1 VNCSVTRGHQP
12 WEIAVYA
19 FGRVA
24 AARSLNFGSFF
35 CFCER
40 RDAMNESLDP
50 SQAAPRVA
58 SKLADAPAP
67 AAPGAG
73 SEGPSS
79 QAAAT
84 TLPLA
89 PAAPRAGAQFLTVFP
104 PIMLPMFLAVADQT
118 IVATALPVIA
128 SGLGDIERASWVV
141 VSYLIAN
148 TIAAPV
154 YGRLGDTFGRRLMMF
169 VALGIFMAGSV
180 LCALAPSILML
191 TAFRVVQGFGGGL
204 MTLSQALIGEAIPP
218 RERGRY
224 QGYLA
229 GIAVSSNTFG
239 PVAGGYL
246 TQAFGWQSIF
256 LINIPLGL
264 LATLFVFRIPSRQGD
279 RRRTMFDAPGLIL
292 FIFFVGPVILALEQ
306 VQRMQVSALPLALG
320 LLAFGLISLG
330 LLSWQ
335 ERITTSPLIPPRL
348 FRQPSI
354 WRADAMAACH
364 GAALVSLIT
373 FLPIYL
379 RAVRGAS
386 PAETG
391 LILLPLTAGIG
402 IGSMFTGQMVTRT
415 GCTAVFPTYG
425 LMAATLG
432 LVAIAFLAPLMSPT
446 QLAWSFCVIALF
458 MGTVMGVVQVTVQ
471 AVSGPRLLGTGA
483 AMVQFSRSVGAA
495 VGTASV
501 AAILFSI
508 LSATD
513 RSTANLFGSI
523 IERGPDILASLAPAQ
538 QAAVHAQIGEAFRAA
553 FLTVAAF
560 TGIGTVLAWTLPLRR
575 L

>member
-1 VNCSVTRGHQP
+1 
-12 WEIAVYA
+12 
-19 FGRVA
+19 
-24 AARSLNFGSFF
+24 
-35 CFCER
+35 
-40 RDAMNESLDP
+40 MNESLDP
-50 SQAAPRVA
+50 SAAERSPVEPAAAPT
-58 SKLADAPAP
+58 
-67 AAPGAG
+67 
-73 SEGPSS
+73 
-79 QAAAT
+79 AAAVAQ
-84 TLPLA
+84 PEA
-89 PAAPRAGAQFLTVFP
+89 IAAAIPELSTGALFLTVFP

-118 IVATALPVIA
+118 IVATALPAIA
-128 SGLGDIERASWVV
+128 SSLGEIERASWVV

-154 YGRLGDTFGRRLMMF
+154 YGRLGDTFGRRLMMIL
-169 VALGIFMAGSV
+169 ALALFMVGSV
-180 LCALAPSILML
+180 LCALAPNIELL
-191 TAFRVVQGFGGGL
+191 TAFRVLQGFGGGGL

-264 LATLFVFRIPSRQGD
+264 LAAVFVFRIPPRQGD
-279 RRRTMFDAPGLIL
+279 WRRTTFDSPGLLFFIL
-292 FIFFVGPVILALEQ
+292 FVAPVILALEQ
-306 VQRMQVSALPLALG
+306 VQRMELSALPMALAMLGFGLVSLG
-320 LLAFGLISLG
+320 LLA
-330 LLSWQ
+330 WQ
-335 ERITTSPLIPPRL
+335 ERLTPAPLIPPRL
-348 FRQPSI
+348 FKQASI

-402 IGSMFTGQMVTRT
+402 LGSMITGQLVTRT
-415 GCTAVFPTYG
+415 GLTAVFPSYG
-425 LMAATLG
+425 LLGATVG
-432 LVAIAFLAPLMSPT
+432 LVLSAFWIPHMSTAEMAWAFCAIAL
-446 QLAWSFCVIALF
+446 C

-495 VGTASV
+495 FGTAAV

-508 LSATD
+508 LTATD
-513 RSTANLFGSI
+513 RSTATLFGTI
-523 IERGPDILASLAPAQ
+523 IEQGPEAIASLDPAR
-538 QAAVHAQIGEAFRAA
+538 QAAVHAEIGDAFRAA
-553 FLTVAAF
+553 FLTIAAF
-560 TGIGTVLAWTLPLRR
+560 TSVGTVLAWSLPLRR

>member
-1 VNCSVTRGHQP
+1 
-12 WEIAVYA
+12 
-19 FGRVA
+19 
-24 AARSLNFGSFF
+24 
-35 CFCER
+35 
-40 RDAMNESLDP
+40 MNESLDP
-50 SQAAPRVA
+50 SQAAARVA
-58 SKLADAPAP
+58 PKPADSPTP

-73 SEGPSS
+73 SEGASS
-79 QAAAT
+79 HDAAT

-89 PAAPRAGAQFLTVFP
+89 PAAPSAGAQFLTVFP

-191 TAFRVVQGFGGGL
+191 TVFRVVQGFGGGGL

-279 RRRTMFDAPGLIL
+279 RRRTMFDAPGLVL

-320 LLAFGLISLG
+320 LLAFGLVSLG

-425 LMAATLG
+425 LMAATAG

-513 RSTANLFGSI
+513 RSTASLFGSI
-523 IERGPDILASLAPAQ
+523 IEQGPDILVSLAPAQ

>member
-1 VNCSVTRGHQP
+1 VRRPSLEFCSV
-12 WEIAVYA
+12 
-19 FGRVA
+19 FGD
-24 AARSLNFGSFF
+24 
-35 CFCER
+35 R
-40 RDAMNESLDP
+40 RDAMNESLDQP
-50 SQAAPRVA
+50 AAADRVA
-58 SKLADAPAP
+58 PKHTDPPAP
-67 AAPGAG
+67 AAVSPGTEPRADDVGATMPVVRSAG
-73 SEGPSS
+73 S
-79 QAAAT
+79 
-84 TLPLA
+84 
-89 PAAPRAGAQFLTVFP
+89 QFLMVFP

-118 IVATALPVIA
+118 IVATALPAIA
-128 SGLGDIERASWVV
+128 SSLGEIERASWVV

-169 VALGIFMAGSV
+169 VALGIFVFGSV
-180 LCALAPSILML
+180 LCAVAPSILML
-191 TAFRVVQGFGGGL
+191 TAFRVIQGFGGGGL

-264 LATLFVFRIPSRQGD
+264 LAVLFVFRIPPREGD
-279 RRRTMFDAPGLIL
+279 RRRTTFDAPGLVL

-306 VQRMQVSALPLALG
+306 VQRVEMSALPFALG
-320 LLAFGLISLG
+320 LLAFGLVSLA

-391 LILLPLTAGIG
+391 LVLLPLTAGIG

-425 LMAATLG
+425 LMAATAG
-432 LVAIAFLAPLMSPT
+432 LVAIAFLAPAMSPT

-495 VGTASV
+495 FGTASV

-508 LSATD
+508 LTATD
-513 RSTANLFGSI
+513 RSTASLFGSI
-523 IERGPDILASLAPAQ
+523 IEQGPDVIANLEPMRQAS
-538 QAAVHAQIGEAFRAA
+538 VHAQIGDAFRAA
-553 FLTVAAF
+553 FLAIAAF
-560 TGIGTVLAWTLPLRR
+560 TGIGTLLAWSLPLRR

>member
-1 VNCSVTRGHQP
+1 
-12 WEIAVYA
+12 
-19 FGRVA
+19 
-24 AARSLNFGSFF
+24 
-35 CFCER
+35 
-40 RDAMNESLDP
+40 MNESSDQ
-50 SQAAPRVA
+50 SQAADRVA
-58 SKLADAPAP
+58 PKLADSPLP
-67 AAPGAG
+67 SAG
-73 SEGPSS
+73 TGHDAHARD
-79 QAAAT
+79 AAAIA
-84 TLPLA
+84 PLV
-89 PAAPRAGAQFLTVFP
+89 PVQSAGAQFLTVFP

-118 IVATALPVIA
+118 IVATALPAIA
-128 SGLGDIERASWVV
+128 STLGDIERASWVV

-180 LCALAPSILML
+180 LCALAPSILTL
-191 TAFRVVQGFGGGL
+191 TAFRVVQGFGGGGL

-264 LATLFVFRIPSRQGD
+264 LAVFFVFRIPPRQGD
-279 RRRTMFDAPGLIL
+279 RRRTMFDAPGLVL
-292 FIFFVGPVILALEQ
+292 FIFFVGPVLLALEQ
-306 VQRMQVSALPLALG
+306 VQRMELSTLPLALG
-320 LLAFGLISLG
+320 LLAFGLVSLG

-425 LMAATLG
+425 LMAATIG

-513 RSTANLFGSI
+513 RSTASLFGSI
-523 IERGPDILASLAPAQ
+523 IEQGPDVLASLAPAR

-553 FLTVAAF
+553 RSCSDSPFGNRTSGGLANHAANSAASCALACAK
-560 TGIGTVLAWTLPLRR
+560 VLNCQAP
-575 L
+575 

>member
-1 VNCSVTRGHQP
+1 
-12 WEIAVYA
+12 
-19 FGRVA
+19 
-24 AARSLNFGSFF
+24 
-35 CFCER
+35 
-40 RDAMNESLDP
+40 MNESLDQ
-50 SQAAPRVA
+50 SQAADRVA
-58 SKLADAPAP
+58 PKPADSPLPGAAGTGHDAHSRDAAAIAP
-67 AAPGAG
+67 AAP
-73 SEGPSS
+73 
-79 QAAAT
+79 
-84 TLPLA
+84 
-89 PAAPRAGAQFLTVFP
+89 PAQSAGAQFLTVFP

-118 IVATALPVIA
+118 IVATALPAIA
-128 SGLGDIERASWVV
+128 SSLGDIERASWVV

-191 TAFRVVQGFGGGL
+191 TAFRAVQGFGGGGL

-264 LATLFVFRIPSRQGD
+264 LAVFFVFRIPPRQGD
-279 RRRTMFDAPGLIL
+279 RRRTMFDAPGLVL

-306 VQRMQVSALPLALG
+306 VQRMELSTLPLALG
-320 LLAFGLISLG
+320 LLAFGLVSLG

-415 GCTAVFPTYG
+415 GWTAVFPTYG
-425 LMAATLG
+425 LMAATIG

-446 QLAWSFCVIALF
+446 QIAWSFCIIALF

-513 RSTANLFGSI
+513 RGTASLFGSI
-523 IERGPDILASLAPAQ
+523 IEQGPDVLASLAPAR
-538 QAAVHAQIGEAFRAA
+538 QAAVHSQIGEAFRAA